1 MYTDAQATIELP
13 GGFVLDPRR
22 AELRDS
28 SGARVALRP
37 QAFAVLQCL
46 AQRAGEVVT
55 KDELVR
61 AAWSGVVVTDDSLVQ
76 CIKLIRRALGDEAR
90 RILQTEPKRG
100 YRLVP
105 AAAAAGAANM
115 APRFHQDI
123 RFATSTGGVRIAYAT
138 SGNGPPLVRA
148 AHWMTHLEHDWCSLA
163 NGEWIQGLSQR
174 YRLLRYDGRGWG
186 LSDRGFATWSLDE
199 QVADLEAVVDAAG
212 FDRFALWGR
221 SGGGRICIRYAAR
234 HPERVSH
241 LIFEG
246 AYARGP
252 LRRGANS
259 RSPEAIAALRQI
271 IEDGWGRDNPAARQ
285 FITSYLFPGA
295 SVEQQRSFNQ
305 LQRVACTPQEA
316 AQFWDEGIE
325 VDVSSELPLIRCP
338 TLVLHS
344 PHDAAV
350 PYEEGRLLAAGIAG
364 ARFEPFESVNH
375 HALPDEPAF
384 DVENRLFDDFL
395 LGGARRRPVLRA
407 VASRRQHA
415 TR

>member
-1 MYTDAQATIELP
+1 M
-13 GGFVLDPRR
+13 
-22 AELRDS
+22 
-28 SGARVALRP
+28 
-37 QAFAVLQCL
+37 LQYL
-46 AQRAGEVVT
+46 AQRAGRLVT
-55 KDELVR
+55 KDELTQAV
-61 AAWSGVVVTDDSLVQ
+61 WSGRVVTDDSLVQ
-76 CIKLIRRALGDEAR
+76 CVKLIRHALGDEGR
-90 RILQTEPKRG
+90 RILQTEPRRG
-100 YRLVP
+100 YRLIVAGDRSAAETP
-105 AAAAAGAANM
+105 ATPA
-115 APRFHQDI
+115 RFEQDI
-123 RFATSTGGVRIAYAT
+123 RFAVSSGGVRIAYAT
-138 SGNGPPLVRA
+138 SGRGPPLVRA

-221 SGGGRICIRYAAR
+221 SGGGRIAIRYAAR

-259 RSPEAIAALRQI
+259 RSPETLAALRQL

-295 SVEQQRSFNQ
+295 SIEQQRSFNQ
-305 LQRVACTPQEA
+305 LQRIACTPQEA
-316 AQFWDEGIE
+316 AQFWDEGLE
-325 VDVSSELPLIRCP
+325 VDVSPELASIRCP

-384 DVENRLFDDFL
+384 EVENRLFDEFL
-395 LGGARRRPVLRA
+395 LGSARRRPVLRA
-407 VASRRQHA
+407 VAGGRHHADRERA

>member
-1 MYTDAQATIELP
+1 MRSESEGTIELP
-13 GGFVLDPRR
+13 GFVLDLRQC
-22 AELRDS
+22 ELRDR
-28 SGARVALRP
+28 SGERVPLRP
-37 QAFAVLQCL
+37 QAFAMLQYL
-46 AQRAGEVVT
+46 AQRAGRLVT
-55 KDELVR
+55 KDELMQAVWPGR
-61 AAWSGVVVTDDSLVQ
+61 VVTDDSLVQ
-76 CIKLIRRALGDEAR
+76 CIKLIRHVLGDDER

-100 YRLVP
+100 YRLVVAADTAAATP
-105 AAAAAGAANM
+105 AAAA
-115 APRFHQDI
+115 RFHQDI
-123 RFATSTGGVRIAYAT
+123 RFAISSGGVRIAYAT
-138 SGNGPPLVRA
+138 SGHGPPLVRA
-148 AHWMTHLEHDWCSLA
+148 AHWMTHLEHDWCSPA
-163 NGEWIQGLSQR
+163 NGEWIQGLSRR

-199 QVADLEAVVDAAG
+199 QVADLEAVVDSAG

-221 SGGGRICIRYAAR
+221 SGGGRIAIRYAAR

-259 RSPEAIAALRQI
+259 GSAETIDALRRL
-271 IEDGWGRDNPAARQ
+271 IEDGWCNDNPAVRQ

-305 LQRVACTPQEA
+305 LQRVSCSPHEA
-316 AQFWDEGIE
+316 AQFWEAGIDQ
-325 VDVSSELPLIRCP
+325 DVSPELASIRSP

-364 ARFEPFESVNH
+364 ARFEAVREH
-375 HALPDEPAF
+375 EPPPA
-384 DVENRLFDDFL
+384 
-395 LGGARRRPVLRA
+395 AR
-407 VASRRQHA
+407 
-415 TR
+415 